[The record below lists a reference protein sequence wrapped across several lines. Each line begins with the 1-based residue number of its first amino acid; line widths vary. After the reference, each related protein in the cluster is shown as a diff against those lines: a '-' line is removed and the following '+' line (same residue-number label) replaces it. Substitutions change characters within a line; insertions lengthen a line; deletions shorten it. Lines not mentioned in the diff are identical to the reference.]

1 MDIAVGLSLI
11 ESQLMSES
19 HYLKD
24 ELYTLFANDPKFFDF
39 LQKASLDGLWYWDLE
54 NPDNEWMSPEFWR
67 LLGYK
72 PEDKKHLASEWQEL
86 IDPDDLKEALSNFHA
101 HCADPNHPYDQV
113 VRYQHTSGKTIWV
126 RCRGIVIRDEQGKPI
141 RMLGAHNDITAL
153 KELENELKQMV
164 LSDALTGLAS
174 RRAFDEHFE
183 WSIRSARRNNEF
195 LSLAVIDIDDFKH
208 INDSFGHQTGD
219 AVLTVAGEAIR
230 QVCRESDFA
239 ARFGG
244 EEFVVLM
251 HGSNTDASTM
261 IGERIRKK
269 INALDLVDKHITVS
283 IGVSTLHP
291 SLQQSSKQLMER
303 IFSLADKALYLAK
316 KSGKNRV
323 IHADDVSSV

>member
-1 MDIAVGLSLI
+1 MI
-11 ESQLMSES
+11 EP

-24 ELYTLFANDPKFFDF
+24 ELYTLFANDPKIFDF

-183 WSIRSARRNNEF
+183 WSIRSAGRNNEF

-219 AVLTVAGEAIR
+219 SVLTAVGEAIR
-230 QVCRESDFA
+230 QVCRENDFA

-251 HGSNTDASTM
+251 HGSNTDESTM
-261 IGERIRKK
+261 IGERIREK
-269 INALDLVDKHITVS
+269 INSLDLVDKHITVS

-291 SLQQSSKQLMER
+291 SLQQSSKKLMER
-303 IFSLADKALYLAK
+303 TFSMADKALYLAK
-316 KSGKNRV
+316 NSGKNRA
-323 IHADDVSSV
+323 IHAGDVSSV

>member
-1 MDIAVGLSLI
+1 
-11 ESQLMSES
+11 MSES

>member
-1 MDIAVGLSLI
+1 
-11 ESQLMSES
+11 MSES

-244 EEFVVLM
+244 EEFMVLM

>member
-1 MDIAVGLSLI
+1 MI
-11 ESQLMSES
+11 EP

-24 ELYTLFANDPKFFDF
+24 ELYALFANDPKIFDF

-72 PEDKKHLASEWQEL
+72 PEDKKHLASEWQKL

-101 HCADPNHPYDQV
+101 HCADPNHPYDQI
-113 VRYQHTSGKTIWV
+113 VRYQHASGKTIWV
-126 RCRGIVIRDEQGKPI
+126 RCRGVAIRDEQGKPI

-153 KELENELKQMV
+153 KELESQLKKMV
-164 LSDALTGLAS
+164 FSDALTGLAS

-219 AVLTVAGEAIR
+219 SVLTVMGEAIR

-251 HGSNTDASTM
+251 HGSNTDESKM
-261 IGERIRKK
+261 IGERIRKQ
-269 INALDLVDKHITVS
+269 INALDFVDKHITVS

-303 IFSLADKALYLAK
+303 IFSMADKALYSAK
-316 KSGKNRV
+316 NSGKNRV
-323 IHADDVSSV
+323 IHAGDVSSV

>member
-1 MDIAVGLSLI
+1 
-11 ESQLMSES
+11 
-19 HYLKD
+19 
-24 ELYTLFANDPKFFDF
+24 
-39 LQKASLDGLWYWDLE
+39 
-54 NPDNEWMSPEFWR
+54 MSPEFWR

-86 IDPDDLKEALSNFHA
+86 INPDDLKEALSNFHA

-113 VRYQHTSGKTIWV
+113 VRYQHASGKTIWV
-126 RCRGIVIRDEQGKPI
+126 RCRGVVIRDEQGKPI

-153 KELENELKQMV
+153 KEFENQLKQMV
-164 LSDALTGLAS
+164 FSDALTGLAS

-219 AVLTVAGEAIR
+219 AVLTVVGEAIR

-269 INALDLVDKHITVS
+269 INALDLVDRHITVS

-303 IFSLADKALYLAK
+303 IFSLADKALYSAK

>member
-1 MDIAVGLSLI
+1 MDISVNLSLI
-11 ESQLMSES
+11 GSQLVIEP

-24 ELYTLFANDPKFFDF
+24 ELYTLFANDPKIFDF

-251 HGSNTDASTM
+251 HGSNTDESTM
-261 IGERIRKK
+261 IGERIREK
-269 INALDLVDKHITVS
+269 INSLDLVDKHITVS

-291 SLQQSSKQLMER
+291 SLQQSSKKLMER
-303 IFSLADKALYLAK
+303 TFSMADKALYLAK
-316 KSGKNRV
+316 NSGKNRA
-323 IHADDVSSV
+323 IHAGDVSSV

>member
-1 MDIAVGLSLI
+1 MT
-11 ESQLMSES
+11 EP

-24 ELYTLFANDPKFFDF
+24 ELYTLFANDPKILDF
-39 LQKASLDGLWYWDLE
+39 LQTASLDGLWYWDLE
-54 NPDNEWMSPEFWR
+54 NPDNEWMSPEFWQ

-72 PEDKKHLASEWQEL
+72 PEDKKHLASEWQDL
-86 IDPDDLKEALSNFHA
+86 IDPDDLNEALSNFHA

-113 VRYQHTSGKTIWV
+113 VRYQHASGKTIWV

-153 KELENELKQMV
+153 KELESQLKQMV
-164 LSDALTGLAS
+164 FSDALTGLAN
-174 RRAFDEHFE
+174 RRALDEHFE
-183 WSIRSARRNNEF
+183 WSIRSAKRNNEF

-219 AVLTVAGEAIR
+219 SVLTAVGEAIR
-230 QVCRESDFA
+230 QVCRENDFA

-251 HGSNTDASTM
+251 HGANTDESTM
-261 IGERIRKK
+261 IGERIREK
-269 INALDLVDKHITVS
+269 INSLDLVDKHITVS

-291 SLQQSSKQLMER
+291 SLQQSSKKLMER
-303 IFSLADKALYLAK
+303 IFSIADKALYLAK
-316 KSGKNRV
+316 NSGKNRV
-323 IHADDVSSV
+323 IHAGDVSSV